1 MSWRFSRLEMAGAL
15 LIAAQ
20 LGLALL
26 IWRNGPLTPIPV
38 HFRFDGVADGWAGR
52 ERAALIMTGLAALT
66 AATGAVMAWSIRRAE
81 DASRRRGL
89 GVGFA
94 VLLLTLLIVCA
105 LHAVLALGGVEGATR
120 NGAAMAAMAA
130 SGVLAIVG
138 SLLGKVPQNGLVGV
152 RTPWSRASR
161 LSWDKSNRLAGRL
174 LFWGGVGGLIV
185 APLVPAA
192 LLTRAFTFAV
202 LAVAL
207 ICIFESWRV
216 WRADPD
222 RQPI

>member
-1 MSWRFSRLEMAGAL
+1 MNGKFSRLEMSGAL
-15 LIAAQ
+15 LVAAQ

-26 IWRNGPLTPIPV
+26 IWRNGPTAPIPI
-38 HFRFDGVADGWAGR
+38 HFRFDGVADGWASR
-52 ERAALIMTGLAALT
+52 DKAALIMAGLAALT
-66 AATGAVMAWSIRRAE
+66 AASGAVMAWSIRRTP

-89 GVGFA
+89 GSGF
-94 VLLLTLLIVCA
+94 VILLLVILILSA
-105 LHAVLALGGVEGATR
+105 LHALLALGGVEGATR
-120 NGAAMAAMAA
+120 NGATMAALAA

-174 LFWGGVGGLIV
+174 FFWGGGGGLIA
-185 APLVPAA
+185 APLVPTT
-192 LLTRAFTFAV
+192 LLMRGFTFAV
-202 LAVAL
+202 LAVAA
-207 ICIFESWRV
+207 ICVFESWRV

-222 RQPI
+222 RQVI